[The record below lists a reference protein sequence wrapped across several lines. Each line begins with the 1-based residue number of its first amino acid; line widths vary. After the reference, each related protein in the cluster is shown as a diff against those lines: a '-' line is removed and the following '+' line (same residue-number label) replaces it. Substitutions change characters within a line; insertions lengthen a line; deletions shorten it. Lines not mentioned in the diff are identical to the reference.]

1 VTSWSRLVVV
11 ASLLVLLPV
20 GGATP
25 ALAEQAQP
33 VVHEDPVCAFDGTA
47 CVGTLHV
54 VARGEWLWKIARA
67 ELVRQ
72 GHSSRNAADVRAYV
86 AKIYATNRPA
96 IGRDPHR
103 LRTGTRLVLPPAR

>member
-1 VTSWSRLVVV
+1 MVPARRRRVAARPPARRRRDSCSRR
-11 ASLLVLLPV
+11 A
-20 GGATP
+20 GA
-25 ALAEQAQP
+25 A